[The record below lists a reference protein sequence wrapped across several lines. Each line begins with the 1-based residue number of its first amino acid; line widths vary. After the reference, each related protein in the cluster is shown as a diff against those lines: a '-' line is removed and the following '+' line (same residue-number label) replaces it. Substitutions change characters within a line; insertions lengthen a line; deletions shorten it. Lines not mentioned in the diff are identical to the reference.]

1 MGVHFFST
9 VTNSSEVVIW
19 TLGSGRRAI
28 PYHSFDRCNYPRHA
42 VPYVAFVMRVRS
54 RVRVVALG
62 RGVCCCVERRAA
74 SSRPSREER
83 EREKHGYT
91 SEEETFAPCRKYFQ
105 VCRSSPLSIYRHGR
119 QSRRDMRTEYGK
131 ARSRVPLS
139 AATACRCY
147 GVRRPLYT
155 RQCTPLFPRCSLPT
169 TAKRIALSA
178 SSVPPL
184 PPPL

>member
-19 TLGSGRRAI
+19 TVGSGRRAI

-62 RGVCCCVERRAA
+62 RGVCCVAWRGAL
-74 SSRPSREER
+74 PSRGRRRVHTE
-83 EREKHGYT
+83 
-91 SEEETFAPCRKYFQ
+91 EEETTAPCRKYFQ
-105 VCRSSPLSIYRHGR
+105 VCPSAPSYLSRHGR

-131 ARSRVPLS
+131 PESRVLS
-139 AATACRCY
+139 ARRRVVVLRTGPGTRDNVLPCFRVVACL
-147 GVRRPLYT
+147 RP
-155 RQCTPLFPRCSLPT
+155 RGS
-169 TAKRIALSA
+169 ALSA
-178 SSVPPL
+178 IGSSSVSPPSSL
-184 PPPL
+184 S